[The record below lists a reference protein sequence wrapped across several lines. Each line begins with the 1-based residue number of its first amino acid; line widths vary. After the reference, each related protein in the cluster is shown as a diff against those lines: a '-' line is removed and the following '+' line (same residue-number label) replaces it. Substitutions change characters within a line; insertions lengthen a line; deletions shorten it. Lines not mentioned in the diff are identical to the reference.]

1 MIAVKTAQGGLYMDS
16 GAKFLSITAVIVV
29 AVMLQVFL
37 VVTENNES
45 PAKAAV
51 TFAKAYFM
59 QDASMADRL
68 CQEILESDEF
78 DSVNVRINQI
88 ADEAALRGFDASW
101 KRMALGH
108 IKTKTHMIDENTA
121 EVTVKAS
128 MRRNINPL
136 FFVVSRIFFL
146 GETFHMEETF
156 DLVKE
161 DNRWKVCGEPL
172 TLPTI

>member
-1 MIAVKTAQGGLYMDS
+1 MDS

-51 TFAKAYFM
+51 AFAKAYYK

-68 CQEILESDEF
+68 CQDILENDEY
-78 DSVNVRINQI
+78 DSVAGFINQV
-88 ADEAALRGFDASW
+88 ADEAANMGFAPNW

-108 IKTKTHMIDENTA
+108 IKTKTHLIDENTA
-121 EVTVKAS
+121 EVTIKAS

-136 FFVVSRIFFL
+136 FYIVSRIFFL
-146 GETFHMEETF
+146 GETYHLEETF
-156 DLVKE
+156 NLVKE
-161 DNRWKVCGEPL
+161 DNSWKVCGEAL
-172 TLPTI
+172 ELPTI

>member
-1 MIAVKTAQGGLYMDS
+1 MDS

-37 VVTENNES
+37 IVTENTES

-51 TFAKAYFM
+51 AFAKAYYK

-68 CQEILESDEF
+68 CQDILESDEYDRVDGF
-78 DSVNVRINQI
+78 INQV
-88 ADEAALRGFDASW
+88 ADEASDMGFAPSW
-101 KRMALGH
+101 KRMALGF

-121 EVTVKAS
+121 EVTIKAS

-136 FFVVSRIFFL
+136 FYIVSRVFFL
-146 GETFHMEETF
+146 GETYHMEET
-156 DLVKE
+156 LNVVKE
-161 DNRWKVCGEPL
+161 GKDWKVCGEAL
-172 TLPTI
+172 EMPTI